1 MIVFLSTK
9 VVGLASENSKVQ
21 WILADIQCDTASE
34 LPTYNQFKDSKNIL
48 FYPGSTAKIIDP
60 RSTYTMKSDGT
71 WVIQDVGNDY
81 YSKAETDDLLDDK
94 ADKSTTYTITE
105 TDTLLADRMPL
116 KNGDYIPLTTAG
128 TWDLFTLP
136 LGVYYRTS
144 SVSSVSHIPP
154 DLTSAFFCIV
164 QNTIGSNRRQIIL
177 YPCVAA
183 TTGTFYRCL
192 ETGSGYGSWY
202 KFAGTEVI

>member
-1 MIVFLSTK
+1 MRYLKGQETIGKDSNGNEVSICHFICDEYSDIPSKTEYQTSAK
-9 VVGLASENSKVQ
+9 V
-21 WILADIQCDTASE
+21 ILAI
-34 LPTYNQFKDSKNIL
+34 
-48 FYPGSTAKIIDP
+48 GSTALVISP
-60 RSTYTMKSDGT
+60 RSSYKMKSDGT

-105 TDTLLADRMPL
+105 TNTLLSDRMPL
-116 KNGDYIPLTTAG
+116 KNADYTPLTTAG

-136 LGVYYRTS
+136 VGVYYRTS
-144 SVSSVSHIPP
+144 NVSAVSHIPS

-202 KFAGTEVI
+202 KFAGTEVT